1 MRIAEVGR
9 AGEREVL
16 GEFLDF
22 QRGLL
27 VRKVSGL
34 REEEAR
40 RRLVPSETTLAGLP
54 WHLAAV
60 EDNWFGRV
68 LAREAPPREGE
79 DDTWAVPA
87 DVPVA
92 ELVAAYERACA
103 RSREIA
109 AAYALDDVGAHP
121 QLGAVSLRWI
131 YVHMISETGR
141 HVGHAD
147 ILREQTDGATGVL
160 G

>member
-16 GEFLDF
+16 EEFLDF

-92 ELVAAYERACA
+92 EL
-103 RSREIA
+103 
-109 AAYALDDVGAHP
+109 
-121 QLGAVSLRWI
+121 GAVSLRWI